1 MIKKNNAACYI
12 KTTGALKTEK
22 GFRPSGHVTA
32 GLRKAAQ
39 IDPAYFS
46 PFGRSMPRKKS
57 TVAQISE

>member
-1 MIKKNNAACYI
+1 MGHSK
-12 KTTGALKTEK
+12 LKK
-22 GFRPSGHVTA
+22 GFRPSGHVIA

-57 TVAQISE
+57 TVAPISE